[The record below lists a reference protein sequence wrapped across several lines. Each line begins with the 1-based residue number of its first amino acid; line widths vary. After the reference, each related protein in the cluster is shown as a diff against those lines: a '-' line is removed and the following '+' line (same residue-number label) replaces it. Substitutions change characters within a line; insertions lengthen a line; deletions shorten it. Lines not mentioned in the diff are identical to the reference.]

1 MQMQQPNEVWKDI
14 QSYEGFYQ
22 VSSLGRIRSLNRTVR
37 NRLGFTI
44 AKGKVL
50 SGVSK
55 NGYLRVQLFKE
66 GRWKSYPIH
75 RLVANAFLSNSNS
88 MPEVNHKNE
97 DKGDNRVDNLE
108 WCDRKQN
115 CNYGT
120 RTKRQSEKLSK
131 KVLQLT
137 IDGKLVSSFKST
149 AEVFRVLGFRSSH
162 ISECCNGIRT
172 ISYGYKWRYSNE

>member
-1 MQMQQPNEVWKDI
+1 
-14 QSYEGFYQ
+14 
-22 VSSLGRIRSLNRTVR
+22 
-37 NRLGFTI
+37 
-44 AKGKVL
+44 
-50 SGVSK
+50 
-55 NGYLRVQLFKE
+55 
-66 GRWKSYPIH
+66 
-75 RLVANAFLSNSNS
+75 

-97 DKGDNRVDNLE
+97 DKRDNRVDNLE

-137 IDGKLVSSFKST
+137 IDGKLIASFKST

-162 ISECCNGIRT
+162 IAECCNGTRT
-172 ISYGYKWRYSNE
+172 NAYGYKWRYSNE

>member
-1 MQMQQPNEVWKDI
+1 MQRPNEVWKDI
-14 QSYEGFYQ
+14 QEYEGFYQ
-22 VSSLGRIRSLNRTVR
+22 VSSLGRIRSLNRIVR
-37 NRLGFTI
+37 NRLGFTM

-50 SGVSK
+50 AGVSR

-66 GRWKSYPIH
+66 GKWKNYPIH
-75 RLVANAFLSNSNS
+75 RLVAIAFLDNPNS

-97 DKGDNRVDNLE
+97 NKEDNRVDNLE

-120 RTKRQSEKLSK
+120 RTKRLSEKLSK

-137 IDGKLVSSFKST
+137 IDGKLIANFKST
-149 AEVFRVLGFRSSH
+149 AEVFRVLGFRSSC
-162 ISECCNGIRT
+162 ISECCNGIRAT
-172 ISYGYKWRYSNE
+172 AYGYKWKYTNE